1 MRTLS
6 RPSTSSLLQSFFFV
20 CTKHSVEE
28 EAAYQRLCQVWK
40 YWFDTPLSY
49 AFLKADP
56 PLRLKLTHEEIEW
69 CKVKLEYLVK
79 QITSDSDRQVLGLPM
94 KKSKASRETE
104 AALLMN
110 QSEVTQ
116 SRVDSNPAPRDTSM
130 ADSSANAPV
139 PRARAAASGSDS
151 VNGGDVNAEKN
162 VKAAAEVRGK
172 RKHNGRAAVAP
183 AAAKRAK
190 GAQELEGGS
199 PVKDEEKKTT
209 VLGSHGKKV
218 SVKDGR
224 IVAAGNDLKKRF
236 PNTYRNADNEKTF
249 YGKSLNLGEAFKLA
263 CLVQYGPNLPIET
276 SGHMS
281 MRTALIRTAAYYA
294 LSDEELKE
302 ILEDPSLSDFLYFLV
317 KSGKQIM
324 YTLGVE
330 ARLIFGDSVFSR
342 HPPVKLLRGTSNI
355 ISVHYAVTVFSNPFF
370 SMQSIWACR
379 SRQPSWIARIGKS
392 QGLKQADDIMYFAP
406 YQRLLKRGV

>member
-1 MRTLS
+1 M
-6 RPSTSSLLQSFFFV
+6 
-20 CTKHSVEE
+20 
-28 EAAYQRLCQVWK
+28 
-40 YWFDTPLSY
+40 
-49 AFLKADP
+49 
-56 PLRLKLTHEEIEW
+56 
-69 CKVKLEYLVK
+69 
-79 QITSDSDRQVLGLPM
+79 
-94 KKSKASRETE
+94 
-104 AALLMN
+104 
-110 QSEVTQ
+110 
-116 SRVDSNPAPRDTSM
+116 
-130 ADSSANAPV
+130 
-139 PRARAAASGSDS
+139 
-151 VNGGDVNAEKN
+151 
-162 VKAAAEVRGK
+162 
-172 RKHNGRAAVAP
+172 
-183 AAAKRAK
+183 
-190 GAQELEGGS
+190 
-199 PVKDEEKKTT
+199 
-209 VLGSHGKKV
+209 LGSNGKKV

-236 PNTYRNADNEKTF
+236 PNTYRNVDNEKTF